1 MSYAGFR
8 TLHAPTGVDAAAAA
22 FLTHTARSPP
32 TLPESGWPGA
42 LPSPAAG
49 SSPRVQVT
57 PRPSPRSA
65 EGPPH
70 VDLPPDLVIAKANML
85 EIYRLCTQPQLGSG
99 AGISDKPFLQLVCE
113 HRLQENIEGLAVLA
127 GQGGGRGQRCG
138 RRDALLLAF
147 REAKISVLE
156 FDDASHALRTM
167 QASCPILG
175 IWLCIKDYSNVT
187 HCPGK
192 TCHCLSLHY
201 YEGDEWQSLKRGHER
216 FPRGPIARADPL
228 GRCAAVLL
236 FRCQLA
242 LFRAAN
248 PSLGLGLLP
257 GEEEPVGG
265 GQVSYIAH
273 LRDAGIPHVRD
284 FVFLHGYTEPVAAVL
299 WEAEPAWA
307 GTLPLS
313 KRSIASLSALS
324 LNTSLRQH
332 PIIWSFSVSQDFLS
346 FLLPSFSIGYPTKS
360 IEMHS
365 MPSPGGQE
373 CCCLVS
379 LQGLP
384 FDVFS
389 VTAVPHPVGGVLV
402 LGTNSVHH
410 CSQAQQ
416 VSLAVNDFGK
426 GQEAEVPRASVTT
439 VLDGA
444 QATWLAP
451 HVALVATKIG
461 VFYLLSLIFDGRA
474 VVRLELSESRA
485 SSLPSCLVTLDGS
498 YLFLGSRLGDSLL
511 IQYAPAP
518 HLPLSDQHL
527 SDGNKTLPDLD
538 VCGLLSPASKKRRV
552 LLEGQASI
560 SAEEDLLLYSSSPS
574 ADGPA
579 SSYPHL
585 DRPGRFDFAVVDSL
599 LNVAPLRALAHGV
612 RSATDA
618 GDVGGEGALQDSH
631 ELLACSGH
639 GKNGSI
645 SVLHRFI
652 QPEVISEAAVP
663 SCQAIWTVY
672 HEADDCPPLLEEGPT
687 DAHHAYLIMSLE
699 DRTIVLETREDLAEV
714 TDAVGYFSEGPT
726 VAVGN
731 FFGRRMVLQVF
742 RNGVRLLDGPKLV
755 QEVAVSGVMRAT
767 VQDPYAVLQLVD
779 GRLQLVTAC
788 LLAHGVTLSDID
800 IGPERPTCF
809 ALHCDQPET
818 AWLTAACSGGK
829 GEPKD
834 TVHHGYCTLCMR
846 DGAMEIFGLP
856 GFKCVFR
863 EAKLG
868 AGPRVLKDSS
878 AKVRKPESQEVEDVP
893 FAQEVCMPAWRGG
906 HSRQPFLLALLSD
919 GRLLC
924 YRAYTYDSLKAEGR
938 RSRLRFVRLAIDQ
951 LPCVAPEPKMRV
963 AGRIGEVSQ
972 RLVAFDNIG
981 GMPGAVM
988 IGARVLWLMAVRGR
1002 LRAHHQKADA
1012 VIVAFA
1018 SLHNVHCAHG
1028 FVTVTSQGQLRICN
1042 LPHLL
1047 HYDSEWP
1054 VLKIPLRV
1062 TAHDIAYH
1070 ADSNAYVLVTSTPGK
1085 RLLAEVVEQGEEGDV
1100 DEADDGQGG
1109 KSKGQLVPVKLY
1121 EVCALSAK
1129 RDFAIE
1135 QNQLLKVGEHVTT
1148 LRVLFIQN
1156 LSGGSTEALVVV
1168 GTMFVRGEDV
1178 PSKGRVLLY
1187 TLKESAEGE
1196 KNKLQL
1202 LEVLEKEMK
1211 GGVTAVASL
1220 QGAIL
1225 LAVGP
1230 KLVLH
1235 TWDGKDITATAFY
1248 DAPLYVVNLTTVK
1261 NYVLLG
1267 DVHKSISGRRMAHSF
1282 YFLPKTSRLW
1292 IATHLSSEFLID
1304 GPQLSLVAADR
1315 NKNLKILVYAP
1326 KSLQSWKGQKLLT
1339 RAEFHVG
1346 AHTTRFLRIQCPS
1359 TSQSKTHAARYALLF
1374 GTLDGGVAVLAPVDE
1389 LAFRRLQALQRVLVD
1404 AVPHTAGL
1412 NPQAF
1417 REYRTGGEAH
1427 SPGPDNIVD
1436 CDLLFQY
1443 DMLDF
1448 RDQLRL
1454 ATQIGSSRLQ
1464 ITASLRDFAASTS
1477 FL

>member
-32 TLPESGWPGA
+32 TLPESGSPGA
-42 LPSPAAG
+42 LPLPAAE
-49 SSPRVQVT
+49 SSPRVQVM
-57 PRPSPRSA
+57 PWPSSRSA
-65 EGPPH
+65 EGPLH
-70 VDLPPDLVIAKANML
+70 VDLPPDLVVAKANVL
-85 EIYRLCTQPQLGSG
+85 EIYRLCMQPGLGSG
-99 AGISDKPFLQLVCE
+99 AGTGDKAFLQLVCE

-175 IWLCIKDYSNVT
+175 IWLCISRAAT
-187 HCPGK
+187 IPTPLQEIPATAC
-192 TCHCLSLHY
+192 
-201 YEGDEWQSLKRGHER
+201 DEWQSLKRGHER

-273 LRDAGIPHVRD
+273 LRDMGIPHVRD

-313 KRSIASLSALS
+313 KRSNASLSALS

-332 PIIWSFSVSQDFLS
+332 PIIWSFSVSQG
-346 FLLPSFSIGYPTKS
+346 FLLVPPA
-360 IEMHS
+360 ELLNRL
-365 MPSPGGQE
+365 PDE
-373 CCCLVS
+373 
-379 LQGLP
+379 GLP

-416 VSLAVNDFGK
+416 VSVAVNDFGK

-439 VLDGA
+439 ELDGT

-451 HVALVATKIG
+451 HVALLSTKTG

-485 SSLPSCLVTLDGS
+485 ASLPSCLVTLDGS
-498 YLFLGSRLGDSLL
+498 YFFLGSRLGDSLL

-518 HLPLSDQHL
+518 HLPLGDQHL

-538 VCGLLSPASKKRRV
+538 VGGLLSPASKKRRV

-574 ADGPA
+574 AEGPA
-579 SSYPHL
+579 PSHLHL
-585 DRPGRFDFAVVDSL
+585 DRSGKFDFAVVDSL
-599 LNVAPLRALAHGV
+599 VNIAPLRALAHGV

-618 GDVGGEGALQDSH
+618 SDGGGEGALQDSH

-672 HEADDCPPLLEEGPT
+672 HEADDRPPLLEEGPT

-767 VQDPYAVLQLVD
+767 VQDPHAVLQLAD
-779 GRLQLVTAC
+779 GRLELVTAC
-788 LLAHGVTLSDID
+788 LPAHVVTLSDID

-809 ALHCDQPET
+809 ALHCDPTET
-818 AWLTAACSGGK
+818 AWLAAACSASGSSAGGGK

-834 TVHHGYCTLCMR
+834 TVHHGHCILCTR

-856 GFKCVFR
+856 GFKSVFR

-878 AKVRKPESQEVEDVP
+878 GKVRRSESQEVEDVP

-924 YRAYTYDSLKAEGR
+924 YCAYTYDSLKAEGN

-951 LPCVAPEPKMRV
+951 LPCVAPEPKSRPAGCV
-963 AGRIGEVSQ
+963 AEASQ

-988 IGARVLWLMAVRGR
+988 MGARVLWLMAVRGR

-1012 VIVAFA
+1012 VTVAFA

-1028 FVTVTSQGQLRICN
+1028 FVTVNSQGQLRISN

-1062 TAHDIAYH
+1062 TAHDIAFH

-1100 DEADDGQGG
+1100 DEADEGQMG
-1109 KSKGQLVPVKLY
+1109 KSKGQLVPVKLF

-1129 RDFAIE
+1129 RDFTIE

-1156 LSGGSTEALVVV
+1156 LSGGGIEALVVV
-1168 GTMFVRGEDV
+1168 GTMCVQGEDV
-1178 PSKGRVLLY
+1178 PSKGRILLY
-1187 TLKESAEGE
+1187 TLKESSEGE

-1235 TWDGKDITATAFY
+1235 SWDGKDITATAFY

-1267 DVHKSISGRRMAHSF
+1267 DIHKSIS
-1282 YFLPKTSRLW
+1282 FLQWKEDGAQLLLLAKDFSPLDCY
-1292 IATHLSSEFLID
+1292 ASEFLID
-1304 GPQLSLVAADR
+1304 GPQLSLVVADR

-1359 TSQSKTHAARYALLF
+1359 TSQSTTHAARYALLF
-1374 GTLDGGVAVLAPVDE
+1374 GTLDGGVAVLAPMDE

-1448 RDQLRL
+1448 QDQLRL

-1464 ITASLRDFAASTS
+1464 ITASLREFAASTS

>member
-22 FLTHTARSPP
+22 FLTHTARSPSP
-32 TLPESGWPGA
+32 LPDSGWPGA
-42 LPSPAAG
+42 LPSPAAE

-57 PRPSPRSA
+57 PWPPSRSA

-70 VDLPPDLVIAKANML
+70 VDLPPDLVVAKANVL
-85 EIYRLCTQPQLGSG
+85 EIYRLCMQPGLGSAG
-99 AGISDKPFLQLVCE
+99 AGDKAFLQLVCE

-175 IWLCIKDYSNVT
+175 IWLCISRTATIPTPLLVQERPAT
-187 HCPGK
+187 AC
-192 TCHCLSLHY
+192 
-201 YEGDEWQSLKRGHER
+201 DEWQSLKRGHER

-273 LRDAGIPHVRD
+273 LRDMGIPHVRD

-313 KRSIASLSALS
+313 KRSNASLSALS

-332 PIIWSFSVSQDFLS
+332 PIIWSFSVSQDFLLVPPAE
-346 FLLPSFSIGYPTKS
+346 LLNWLPDK
-360 IEMHS
+360 
-365 MPSPGGQE
+365 
-373 CCCLVS
+373 
-379 LQGLP
+379 GLP

-389 VTAVPHPVGGVLV
+389 VTAVPLPVGGVLV

-410 CSQAQQ
+410 CSQAQR
-416 VSLAVNDFGK
+416 VPLAVNDFGK
-426 GQEAEVPRASVTT
+426 GQEAEVPRASVTME
-439 VLDGA
+439 LDGA

-451 HVALVATKIG
+451 HVALLSTKTG

-498 YLFLGSRLGDSLL
+498 YVFLGSRLGDSLL

-518 HLPLSDQHL
+518 HLPLSGQHL
-527 SDGNKTLPDLD
+527 SDGNKALPDLD
-538 VCGLLSPASKKRRV
+538 VGGLLSPASKKRRV

-560 SAEEDLLLYSSSPS
+560 SAEEDLLLYSSSPL

-579 SSYPHL
+579 SSHLHL
-585 DRPGRFDFAVVDSL
+585 DRSGKFDFAVVDSL

-618 GDVGGEGALQDSH
+618 SDGGGEGALQDSH

-672 HEADDCPPLLEEGPT
+672 HEADDRPPPLEEGPT

-767 VQDPYAVLQLVD
+767 VQDPYAVLQLAD
-779 GRLQLVTAC
+779 GRLQLVVQLMSYVCLTLTSGQRGRHASPFTVIQRRLHGWQ
-788 LLAHGVTLSDID
+788 LLAVLMG
-800 IGPERPTCF
+800 R
-809 ALHCDQPET
+809 
-818 AWLTAACSGGK
+818 GGK

-834 TVHHGYCTLCMR
+834 TVHQGYCILCMR

-856 GFKCVFR
+856 GFKSVFR

-878 AKVRKPESQEVEDVP
+878 GKVRRSELQEVEDVP
-893 FAQEVCMPAWRGG
+893 FAQEVCMPAWRGD

-924 YRAYTYDSLKAEGR
+924 YRAYTYDSLKAEGN

-951 LPCVAPEPKMRV
+951 LPCVA
-963 AGRIGEVSQ
+963 EVSR

-988 IGARVLWLMAVRGR
+988 TGARVLWLMAVRGR
-1002 LRAHHQKADA
+1002 LRAHHQKAEA

-1028 FVTVTSQGQLRICN
+1028 FVTANSQGQLRICN
-1042 LPHLL
+1042 LPNLL

-1062 TAHDIAYH
+1062 TAHDIAFH
-1070 ADSNAYVLVTSTPGK
+1070 ADSNAYVLVISIPGK

-1100 DEADDGQGG
+1100 DEADEGQRG
-1109 KSKGQLVPVKLY
+1109 KSKGQLVPVKLF

-1148 LRVLFIQN
+1148 LRVLSIQN
-1156 LSGGSTEALVVV
+1156 LSGGGIEALVVV
-1168 GTMFVRGEDV
+1168 GTMFLQGEDV

-1187 TLKESAEGE
+1187 TLKESSEGE

-1267 DVHKSISGRRMAHSF
+1267 DVHKSIS
-1282 YFLPKTSRLW
+1282 FLQWKEDGAQLLLLAKDFSPLDCY
-1292 IATHLSSEFLID
+1292 ASEFLID
-1304 GPQLSLVAADR
+1304 GPQLSLVVADR

-1359 TSQSKTHAARYALLF
+1359 SSQSTTHATRYALLF

-1454 ATQIGSSRLQ
+1454 ATQIGSSRSQ
-1464 ITASLRDFAASTS
+1464 ITASLREFAASTS